1 MTSYSCVSNGG
12 LPLTISICT
21 KVATAIKIR
30 WCLFLSFRVKL
41 HFGLHWNYVH
51 PISIPLSIQNII
63 NQVFLEWGF
72 MVLFKNGSQ
81 NVHAWVWVQ
90 IIWNGYGTMINVR
103 HTLKSHING
112 HTLSV
117 WRGLMGISI
126 DCDKSTLG
134 GSTGT
139 FAYA

>member
-1 MTSYSCVSNGG
+1 
-12 LPLTISICT
+12 
-21 KVATAIKIR
+21 
-30 WCLFLSFRVKL
+30 
-41 HFGLHWNYVH
+41 
-51 PISIPLSIQNII
+51 
-63 NQVFLEWGF
+63 
-72 MVLFKNGSQ
+72 
-81 NVHAWVWVQ
+81 
-90 IIWNGYGTMINVR
+90 MINVR

-139 FAYA
+139 FAYALEKWMYYQGKEK

>member
-1 MTSYSCVSNGG
+1 
-12 LPLTISICT
+12 
-21 KVATAIKIR
+21 
-30 WCLFLSFRVKL
+30 
-41 HFGLHWNYVH
+41 
-51 PISIPLSIQNII
+51 
-63 NQVFLEWGF
+63 
-72 MVLFKNGSQ
+72 
-81 NVHAWVWVQ
+81 
-90 IIWNGYGTMINVR
+90 MINVR

-139 FAYA
+139 FAYALEKCMYQGEEK